1 MLQRTH
7 IPRIPNMWEELYF
20 NPSKLSTESASMT
33 NSSECTHES
42 AVLGLLVFS
51 SVTQGNMV
59 TSWAHLSLGAEE
71 LRLSYG

>member
-1 MLQRTH
+1 
-7 IPRIPNMWEELYF
+7 MWEELYF

-51 SVTQGNMV
+51 SVTQGNLV
-59 TSWAHLSLGAEE
+59 TGSDHLNLGAEE
-71 LRLSYG
+71 IHHF